1 MGQVATQFSAIAV
14 LELSFRR
21 WCSSNDIFV
30 DLLTHVVDVQK
41 CLECNPSLSQ
51 SVSKQATSILYCW
64 TTFQQSNHDFR
75 SLMKTSR
82 LALGKVRK
90 IRPPPATSG
99 ELGMIYRPHGDVSSP
114 CYEGVGARVW
124 SDDFL
129 DIFGIF
135 ADRFFEV
142 ETSSCSIG
150 KSSSNRKIHHFS
162 DRRMMIFICFHG
174 LNNQEPSDFRNI
186 LVFDPEPYPCSFGE
200 LYAGHCKTTHEERA
214 HRVC

>member
-1 MGQVATQFSAIAV
+1 MNEITGVKFAAYNHLIWWITIQRATAVGQVATQLSAIAV

-114 CYEGVGARVW
+114 CYSGRRGPRLVW
-124 SDDFL
+124 WF
-129 DIFGIF
+129 FGYF
-135 ADRFFEV
+135 WYFRRPLF
-142 ETSSCSIG
+142 S
-150 KSSSNRKIHHFS
+150 KWRRHHV
-162 DRRMMIFICFHG
+162 
-174 LNNQEPSDFRNI
+174 Q
-186 LVFDPEPYPCSFGE
+186 
-200 LYAGHCKTTHEERA
+200 
-214 HRVC
+214 